1 MRHGST
7 IDVGLCQV
15 FYSSSIDRI
24 FFFFLIVCKR
34 VYACMHIYNKLLVC
48 FWKLALLLC
57 IKRIKCGPS
66 HVTRISLIWR
76 ILGFSRE
83 IKKETRNDSG
93 ANSETN
99 FHGHFTGCIV
109 YLRRLN
115 SRLICSSNLNTR
127 TNSVLINVRIVLAHS
142 ALHIHHSYCCKI
154 CCVEDSWHVLL
165 FGIEAIFSVPELEVN
180 ARPRLSF
187 LSCQNNLNLFW

>member
-1 MRHGST
+1 M
-7 IDVGLCQV
+7 C
-15 FYSSSIDRI
+15 
-24 FFFFLIVCKR
+24 FFFSFWSCANVSMRVCT
-34 VYACMHIYNKLLVC
+34 YNKLLVC
-48 FWKLALLLC
+48 FWKLALL
-57 IKRIKCGPS
+57 KRIKCGPS

-76 ILGFSRE
+76 ILRFSSE

-115 SRLICSSNLNTR
+115 SRLICSSNLSTR

-142 ALHIHHSYCCKI
+142 ALHVHHSYCCKI
-154 CCVEDSWHVLL
+154 CCVEDLWHVLV
-165 FGIEAIFSVPELEVN
+165 FGIEAIFSVPELDVN
-180 ARPRLSF
+180 ARTRLPF
-187 LSCQNNLNLFW
+187 LSCQNNLNLFWSSRKVITYR